1 MFVLRTLALFSPL
14 HTSTSLGVAARS
26 AARLRCLEFATR
38 GNSHMV
44 SGIMKVLAALF
55 ASALV
60 VLAPLAAATKSAEPL
75 RISQGEPVQLTDYL
89 VPGKTVIFD
98 FTSKYCPPCRAYDEP
113 LHLLHVKRDDIVVV
127 KVDINRP
134 GVQRIDWQSPVA
146 QQFELRSIP
155 QFKVY
160 GPDGKL
166 LAEDR
171 IVSQQ
176 DRNPA
181 ARKLVD
187 RWIAQLN

>member
-1 MFVLRTLALFSPL
+1 MKRLFTL
-14 HTSTSLGVAARS
+14 
-26 AARLRCLEFATR
+26 
-38 GNSHMV
+38 
-44 SGIMKVLAALF
+44 LAVVGLF
-55 ASALV
+55 ASAL
-60 VLAPLAAATKSAEPL
+60 PGATKSAEPL
-75 RISQGEPVQLTDYL
+75 RIAQGEAVQLADYL

-113 LHLLHVKRDDIVVV
+113 LHQLHTTRDDLVVV

-134 GVQRIDWQSPVA
+134 GVTRIDWDSPVA
-146 QQFELRSIP
+146 QQFKLQSIP

-171 IVSQQ
+171 ISQQ
-176 DRNPA
+176 VRDAA

-187 RWIAQLN
+187 RWIAQLK

>member
-1 MFVLRTLALFSPL
+1 
-14 HTSTSLGVAARS
+14 
-26 AARLRCLEFATR
+26 
-38 GNSHMV
+38 
-44 SGIMKVLAALF
+44 MKVLAALLV
-55 ASALV
+55 SALV
-60 VLAPLAAATKSAEPL
+60 TIAPLAAASKPAEPL
-75 RISQGEPVQLTDYL
+75 RVSQGETVQLTDYL

-98 FTSKYCPPCRAYDEP
+98 FTSKYCPPCRFYAEP
-113 LHLLHVKRDDIVVV
+113 LHKLHTTRDDIVVV

-146 QQFELRSIP
+146 QQFKLQSIP

-171 IVSQQ
+171 ISREAR
-176 DRNPA
+176 DPA

-187 RWIAQLN
+187 GWIAQLK